1 MTTAAPAGPAV
12 ARLRRRIDWLPYA
25 IGALTIFVLVAFL
38 LYPIFKTVMFSFV
51 ENGKELTLGNLTLV
65 NFRAFLDGGTFRDA
79 MWHSVVIGTLTT
91 VTATALALPA
101 AYALARVSIPFR
113 NLILTLSVIPVI
125 APPFIGA
132 YSWIIL
138 LGRTGIITHY
148 LDSWFGIQLPSV
160 YGLFGIVLALS
171 LHYFPYIFLF
181 VQGALAASD
190 PYIEE
195 SADVM
200 GASRLRIL
208 RTITFPLVLPTIFA
222 GALIVLVKTLG
233 NFGVPAI
240 LGGGYYVLPTL
251 IYYQINGYFNLNGA
265 SAIALVNVLITLIAI
280 LLLARVNRK
289 RRFVTVTSTARRSK
303 QHTGLGARI
312 AANVYIWTLLLAA
325 LLPQIIIVL
334 SSFAKQWAASL
345 FPTAY
350 GFDNYVRLQETLG
363 EPIFNSLV
371 LGGSATLMCVVFG
384 TLAAYAAVRK
394 RFKGK
399 WALDMTIMLP
409 FVLPGIV
416 TGVAYLTTFNSGLI
430 VLTGTGTIII
440 LAYFI
445 RRIAY
450 IFRSVTASV
459 TQVDEKI
466 EEASTICGATW
477 GRTMRKVTVPL
488 IAPGIMAGG
497 ILVFS
502 TLITEISVTIIIY
515 SVEWKTLSIAIF
527 EQLTN
532 EDILGAATI
541 GTVAIAL
548 TLILVFTASKLIG
561 RNMADMCR

>member
-1 MTTAAPAGPAV
+1 MTAAEHAAPAV
-12 ARLRRRIDWLPYA
+12 AGLRRRIDWLPYA

-38 LYPIFKTVMFSFV
+38 LYPIVKTVMFSFV
-51 ENGKELTLGNLTLV
+51 KSGEELAFANLTLD
-65 NFRAFLDGGTFRDA
+65 NFRRFVEASTYQNAL
-79 MWHSVVIGTLTT
+79 WHSIEVGVLTT
-91 VTATALALPA
+91 IVSTMLALPA
-101 AYALARVSIPFR
+101 AYAMARVPIRFR
-113 NLILTLSVIPVI
+113 NFVLALSIIPII

-132 YSWIIL
+132 YSWVLL
-138 LGRTGIITHY
+138 LGRAGIITHY
-148 LDSWFGIQLPSV
+148 LDSWFGIQLPSI

-195 SADVM
+195 SADIM
-200 GASRLRIL
+200 GASRWRIL
-208 RTITFPLVLPTIFA
+208 RTITFPLVLPTISA

-240 LGGGYYVLPTL
+240 LGGQYYVLPTL

-265 SAIALVNVLITLIAI
+265 SAIALVNVLITLVAI

-289 RRFVTVTSTARRSK
+289 LRFVTVTSTARRSK

-312 AANVYIWTLLLAA
+312 AANTYIWILLLAA

-334 SSFAKQWAASL
+334 SSFAEQWAASL

-350 GFDNYVRLQETLG
+350 GFDNYMRLGDRLSA
-363 EPIFNSLV
+363 PIFNSLV
-371 LGGSATLMCVVFG
+371 LGGAATVMCVVFG
-384 TLAAYAAVRK
+384 TMAAYTAVRK

-430 VLTGTGTIII
+430 VLTGTGTILV
-440 LAYFI
+440 LAYFV

-466 EEASTICGATW
+466 EEASTMCGATW

-502 TLITEISVTIIIY
+502 TLITEISVTIMIY
-515 SVEWKTLSIAIF
+515 SVEWKTISIAIF

-548 TLILVFTASKLIG
+548 TLMLVFTASKLIG
-561 RNMADMCR
+561 RNMADMFR

>member
-1 MTTAAPAGPAV
+1 MTTASHAGPAV

-38 LYPIFKTVMFSFV
+38 LYPIVKTVMFSFV
-51 ENGKELTLGNLTLV
+51 KSGEELAFANLTLI
-65 NFRAFLDGGTFRDA
+65 NFRRFVEASTYQNAL
-79 MWHSVVIGTLTT
+79 WHSIEVGVLTT
-91 VTATALALPA
+91 IVSTMLALPA
-101 AYALARVSIPFR
+101 AYAMARVPIRFR
-113 NLILTLSVIPVI
+113 NFVLALSIIPII

-148 LDSWFGIQLPSV
+148 LDSWFGIQLPSI

-195 SADVM
+195 SADIM

-325 LLPQIIIVL
+325 LLPQFIIVL
-334 SSFAKQWAASL
+334 SSFAEQWAASL

-350 GFDNYVRLQETLG
+350 GFDNYVRLQETLS

-384 TLAAYAAVRK
+384 TLAAYTAVRK

-532 EDILGAATI
+532 EDILGASTI

-548 TLILVFTASKLIG
+548 TLMLVFTASKLIG
-561 RNMADMCR
+561 RNMADMFR

>member
-1 MTTAAPAGPAV
+1 MTTASHAGPAV

-38 LYPIFKTVMFSFV
+38 LYPIVKTVMFSFV
-51 ENGKELTLGNLTLV
+51 KSGEELAFANLTLI
-65 NFRAFLDGGTFRDA
+65 NFRRFVEASTYQNAL
-79 MWHSVVIGTLTT
+79 WHSIEVGVLTT
-91 VTATALALPA
+91 IVSTMLALPA
-101 AYALARVSIPFR
+101 AYAMARVPIRFR
-113 NLILTLSVIPVI
+113 NFVLALSIIPII

-148 LDSWFGIQLPSV
+148 LDSWFGIQLPSI

-195 SADVM
+195 SADIM

-325 LLPQIIIVL
+325 LLPQFIIVL
-334 SSFAKQWAASL
+334 SSFAEQWAASL

-350 GFDNYVRLQETLG
+350 GFDNYVRLQETLS

-384 TLAAYAAVRK
+384 TLAAYTAVRK

-548 TLILVFTASKLIG
+548 TLMLVFTASKLIG
-561 RNMADMCR
+561 RNMADMFR